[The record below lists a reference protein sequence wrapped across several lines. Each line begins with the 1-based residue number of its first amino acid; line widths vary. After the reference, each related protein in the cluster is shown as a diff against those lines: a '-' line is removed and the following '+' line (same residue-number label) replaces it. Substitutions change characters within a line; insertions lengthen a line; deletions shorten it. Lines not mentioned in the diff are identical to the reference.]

1 MALFPEALQRKA
13 GQLEINFREIA
24 TVVDNLCA
32 CCSMGH
38 SERDI
43 CCCCVFVVFKVGFT
57 TPSVEPNWGLEL
69 TTLGLRPE
77 WRSRLEYWTWTHWA
91 TQNPPKWDI
100 WTTCQKN
107 RSDCP
112 LPAPTPA
119 EDASSLA
126 SRHLLTDRTWD
137 LDTGFIS
144 CSTH

>member
-1 MALFPEALQRKA
+1 MALFPWSPAKESWTTGDKLQRNCHSCRESVCLLLY
-13 GQLEINFREIA
+13 GPFR
-24 TVVDNLCA
+24 TRHLLLLC
-32 CCSMGH
+32 
-38 SERDI
+38 
-43 CCCCVFVVFKVGFT
+43 FVVFKVGFT

-91 TQNPPKWDI
+91 TQDPPKWDI

-126 SRHLLTDRTWD
+126 SRHLLTDHTWD

-144 CSTH
+144 CSNH